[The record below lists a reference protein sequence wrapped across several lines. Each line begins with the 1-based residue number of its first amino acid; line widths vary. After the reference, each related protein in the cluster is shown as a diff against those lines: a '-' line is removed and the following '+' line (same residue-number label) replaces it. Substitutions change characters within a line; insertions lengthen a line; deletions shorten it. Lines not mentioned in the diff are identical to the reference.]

1 MERNHDQEKMMKSWT
16 EKGMDRKNGY
26 ESPGKSNKE
35 WKGSWKATFETYQ
48 GEGKEEK
55 AELEELLRKKL
66 TLFSKKFRNYFHK

>member
-1 MERNHDQEKMMKSWT
+1 MERNHDQMMKSWT

-35 WKGSWKATFETYQ
+35 WKGSWQATFEAYQ
-48 GEGKEEK
+48 GEGKEGK

-66 TLFSKKFRNYFHK
+66 TL